1 MHIVGWTKSPYTLS
15 GARTWGSWFKRLW
28 VLKNSAIGPIFCAG
42 GVDTAEFFF
51 LFLGGD
57 SQPYCWL
64 AEEAHQSL
72 DVLRSRCQEELLA
85 DEFHPTQAQA
95 A

>member
-1 MHIVGWTKSPYTLS
+1 MLLLNLILLIDVTFSTPTGVGVEKLCDWTDL
-15 GARTWGSWFKRLW
+15 
-28 VLKNSAIGPIFCAG
+28 CAG

-57 SQPYCWL
+57 SQPCCRL

-85 DEFHPTQAQA
+85 DEFHPAQAQA
-95 A
+95 T

>member
-1 MHIVGWTKSPYTLS
+1 MLGQAWSSRQGYCCKQ
-15 GARTWGSWFKRLW
+15 AW
-28 VLKNSAIGPIFCAG
+28 VLKNSAMGPIFVRA
-42 GVDTAEFFF
+42 GVDTAELFF
-51 LFLGGD
+51 LFLGCD
-57 SQPYCWL
+57 SQPCCWL

>member
-1 MHIVGWTKSPYTLS
+1 VSTVTSTLRVL
-15 GARTWGSWFKRLW
+15 GPKAARIECKRLW
-28 VLKNSAIGPIFCAG
+28 LLKNSAIGPIFVRA

-57 SQPYCWL
+57 SQRGGWL

-85 DEFHPTQAQA
+85 GEFHPTQAQA